1 MSNLDLEQIRAA
13 IGSEFGSPFDT
24 LELRHQGKSEE
35 VPTEIDVLFFE
46 PGPTDNQPL
55 DDWFTYLVTCGL
67 ATRALPGSLERVE
80 LLMSVRRRLTRDER
94 QRLGR
99 RLAELGTVPFRD
111 RFELYPEMIL
121 SDVALPLFER
131 MTRVAL
137 SLYLGGEY
145 LPTDPPIAVLD
156 VTPVFETEAEQMRVM
171 SVFEGLRRFAV
182 AGVKRDDPERKEVD
196 LASIPALP
204 MAPRELDLSEVVS
217 MEEIWTELERKLG
230 TEAGLHGPAT
240 ENSIRNLRERISS
253 ELPETY
259 LASLRRH
266 DGADNLDRFELLP
279 VERIIEVRKGFLDQL
294 HAGKF
299 DDLTPRSDVITGKR
313 IDRVWWNAAWIPFAR
328 RANGR
333 LLFLDLD
340 PWQHGIDG
348 QILEW
353 DSTKGPLGI
362 TDDSFEAWLKR
373 RLADFNK
380 LSGN

>member
-1 MSNLDLEQIRAA
+1 MSNLDLESIRVA
-13 IGSEFGSPFDT
+13 IVSEFGEPFDT
-24 LELRHQGKSEE
+24 LELRHKGTSEE
-35 VPTEIDVLFFE
+35 VPVEIDVLFFE
-46 PGPTDNQPL
+46 PGPTDNHPL

-67 ATRALPGSLERVE
+67 ATRALTGSLERVE
-80 LLMSVRRRLTRDER
+80 LLLSVRRRLTRDER

-121 SDVALPLFER
+121 SDVTLPLFER
-131 MTRVAL
+131 MTHVAL

-145 LPTDPPIAVLD
+145 LPTDPPIALLD
-156 VTPVFETEAEQMRVM
+156 VTPVFESEAEQMRVM

-204 MAPRELDLSEVVS
+204 VAPRKLDLSEVIS

-230 TEAGLHGPAT
+230 AEAGLHGPAT
-240 ENSIRNLRERISS
+240 EDSIQNLRDRISS
-253 ELPETY
+253 GLPETY

-266 DGADNLDRFELLP
+266 DGADNLDGFELLP
-279 VERIIEVRKGFLDQL
+279 VARVIEVRKDFLDQL
-294 HAGKF
+294 HTGKF
-299 DDLTPRSDVITGKR
+299 DDLSPRSDVIAGKR
-313 IDRVWWNAAWIPFAR
+313 IDRVWWNAAWVPFAK
-328 RANGR
+328 AAKGR

-340 PWQHGIDG
+340 PWQHGTAG

-353 DSTKGPLGI
+353 DPNEGPIGI
-362 TDDSFEAWLKR
+362 TDDSFEAWLKA
-373 RLADFNK
+373 RL
-380 LSGN
+380 

>member
-1 MSNLDLEQIRAA
+1 MSNLDLESIRVA
-13 IGSEFGSPFDT
+13 IVSEFGEPFDS
-24 LELRHQGKSEE
+24 LELRHKGTSEE
-35 VPTEIDVLFFE
+35 VPVEIDVLFFE
-46 PGPTDNQPL
+46 PGPTDNHPL

-67 ATRALPGSLERVE
+67 ATRALTGSLERVE
-80 LLMSVRRRLTRDER
+80 LLLSVRRRLTRDER

-121 SDVALPLFER
+121 SDVTLPLFER
-131 MTRVAL
+131 MTHVAL

-145 LPTDPPIAVLD
+145 LPTDPPIALLD
-156 VTPVFETEAEQMRVM
+156 VTPVFESEAEQMRVM

-204 MAPRELDLSEVVS
+204 VAPRKLDLSEVIS

-230 TEAGLHGPAT
+230 AEAGLHGPAT
-240 ENSIRNLRERISS
+240 EDSIQNLRDRISS
-253 ELPETY
+253 GLPETY

-266 DGADNLDRFELLP
+266 DGADNLDGFELLP
-279 VERIIEVRKGFLDQL
+279 VARVIEVRKDFLDQL
-294 HAGKF
+294 HTGKF
-299 DDLTPRSDVITGKR
+299 DDLSPRSDVIAGKR
-313 IDRVWWNAAWIPFAR
+313 IDRVWWNAAWVPFAK
-328 RANGR
+328 AAKGR

-340 PWQHGIDG
+340 PWQHGTAG

-353 DSTKGPLGI
+353 DPNEGPIGI
-362 TDDSFEAWLKR
+362 TDDSFEAWLKA
-373 RLADFNK
+373 RL
-380 LSGN
+380 